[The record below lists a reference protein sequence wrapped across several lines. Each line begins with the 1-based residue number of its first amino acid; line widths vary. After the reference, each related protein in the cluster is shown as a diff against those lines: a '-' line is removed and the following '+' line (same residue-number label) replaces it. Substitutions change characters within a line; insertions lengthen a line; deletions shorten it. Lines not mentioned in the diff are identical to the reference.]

1 MDDRLSAIKVG
12 FQVFLEE
19 GSEECG
25 GVRAVA
31 PEGRDEIVVYIENA
45 GDFTIPLSAIRSAH
59 DGKVIL
65 NPTALDQSALNAI
78 GHAHDR
84 EEPGF

>member
-12 FQVFLEE
+12 FQVFFEE

-31 PEGRDEIVVYIENA
+31 PEGRAEIIVYIENA
-45 GDFTIPLSAIRSAH
+45 GAFTIPVSAIRSAH
-59 DGKVIL
+59 DGKVVL
-65 NPTALDQSALNAI
+65 NPAALDQSVLDSIA
-78 GHAHDR
+78 HAHDR
-84 EEPGF
+84 EEPGL